1 MPYALWIIIVTTT
14 MQCLRLPLLPM
25 TECTL
30 IPFITLIERKA
41 CKSETQRKDLYA
53 FHVSLSSHD
62 NKVKIIKD

>member
-1 MPYALWIIIVTTT
+1 MPYALWIIMVTT
-14 MQCLRLPLLPM
+14 MQCLRLPM

-62 NKVKIIKD
+62 IKMKGIQGKR